1 MSLYNDWRDLFRA
14 ATLGFSDRRIALHA
28 GGVAVSY
35 LVFGVLFYIEAA
47 LNNVPPN
54 ATFRAVG
61 VSLNAMLLHST
72 LTWATV
78 ASAIFAVAVWLAQ
91 SSAVA
96 KIAFEQLRGD
106 HFYAGLAAQRYAWE
120 NRRGSMYVLIA
131 LIAVIGALTSLA
143 YLFALPGRLGAF
155 GEWWIALNSW
165 LILPGFFVGL
175 IVVFLSVLVVFGLI
189 FLPAIVGVMGDSA
202 SENSYQ
208 LAVFVWKEGW
218 RFVAYQLL
226 LTAIA
231 LGAGIIFAAVGL
243 TGLTLITE
251 RVTDGYPFY
260 SYVLHTSAQLAWGDS
275 PLWAFSVAENLSA
288 APLAQRIAVFFT
300 TAGLC
305 AVTVILVGYVL
316 SVISTGNTLI
326 YVVLRRR
333 IRSDDP
339 LAVPPSDAGHD
350 D

>member
-1 MSLYNDWRDLFRA
+1 
-14 ATLGFSDRRIALHA
+14 
-28 GGVAVSY
+28 
-35 LVFGVLFYIEAA
+35 
-47 LNNVPPN
+47 
-54 ATFRAVG
+54 
-61 VSLNAMLLHST
+61 
-72 LTWATV
+72 
-78 ASAIFAVAVWLAQ
+78 
-91 SSAVA
+91 
-96 KIAFEQLRGD
+96 
-106 HFYAGLAAQRYAWE
+106 
-120 NRRGSMYVLIA
+120 
-131 LIAVIGALTSLA
+131 
-143 YLFALPGRLGAF
+143 
-155 GEWWIALNSW
+155 
-165 LILPGFFVGL
+165 
-175 IVVFLSVLVVFGLI
+175 
-189 FLPAIVGVMGDSA
+189 
-202 SENSYQ
+202 
-208 LAVFVWKEGW
+208 FVWKEGW